1 MIMRKTLC
9 VCLVLVL
16 CLFATGYA
24 EEASVNVRELF
35 GTIEN
40 GAYENKLL
48 GLGFDVVGWHGYN
61 KQAQMKAEEITF
73 SEDLIEELKKTDG
86 VTLLEIKAEDGS
98 GNININ
104 VGDYGNVASIME
116 IIGLADFLQ
125 MSEDSYKE
133 TYSKIG
139 IENLELEYAKTSIED
154 QEYDGLRISGDLDG
168 EHMNVRQM
176 MFIRGN
182 YMLTIVVMAP
192 EETMVEDI
200 LGRFYCLKDSEE

>member
-1 MIMRKTLC
+1 MRKILC
-9 VCLVLVL
+9 VCLALVL
-16 CLFATGYA
+16 CLFVTGYA
-24 EEASVNVRELF
+24 EEASVNVCELF

-73 SEDLIEELKKTDG
+73 SEDLIEELKKTGG

-104 VGDYGNVASIME
+104 VGDYGNVASIIE

>member
-1 MIMRKTLC
+1 M
-9 VCLVLVL
+9 
-16 CLFATGYA
+16 
-24 EEASVNVRELF
+24 
-35 GTIEN
+35 
-40 GAYENKLL
+40 
-48 GLGFDVVGWHGYN
+48 
-61 KQAQMKAEEITF
+61 
-73 SEDLIEELKKTDG
+73 
-86 VTLLEIKAEDGS
+86 
-98 GNININ
+98 
-104 VGDYGNVASIME
+104 GDYGNVASIIE

-192 EETMVEDI
+192 EETMVEDV

>member
-73 SEDLIEELKKTDG
+73 SEDLIEELKKTGG

-168 EHMNVRQM
+168 KHMNVRQM

>member
-73 SEDLIEELKKTDG
+73 SEDLIEELKKTGG

-104 VGDYGNVASIME
+104 VGDYGNVASIIE

>member
-1 MIMRKTLC
+1 MRKTLC

>member
-1 MIMRKTLC
+1 MRKTLC

-73 SEDLIEELKKTDG
+73 SEDLIEELKKTGG

-168 EHMNVRQM
+168 KHMNVRQM